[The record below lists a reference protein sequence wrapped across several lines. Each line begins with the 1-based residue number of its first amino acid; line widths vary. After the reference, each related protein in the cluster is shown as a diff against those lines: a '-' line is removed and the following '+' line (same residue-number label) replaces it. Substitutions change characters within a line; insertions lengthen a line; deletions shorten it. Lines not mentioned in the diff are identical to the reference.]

1 MFLIELLLVIVVN
14 RRPRGVR
21 NRRHRRMQR
30 KTRPLCTST
39 LRQFL
44 PSNVR
49 QDKAHGNP
57 ENPGH
62 VA

>member
-30 KTRPLCTST
+30 KTRPL
-39 LRQFL
+39 
-44 PSNVR
+44 
-49 QDKAHGNP
+49 
-57 ENPGH
+57 
-62 VA
+62 